1 MDAFNNA
8 NPFPSNVRDS
18 EETVEAQVP
27 WTCLTWILLR
37 QGVSK
42 SQIYEFVKSIDSYW
56 LHEDGHSV
64 KLPTSMS
71 GWTIYGLRVFLNLY
85 ERPGVIVYRDGTTDK
100 INYINMTPSE
110 ALNCYNNGKVYML
123 EDDHWS
129 LKPAK
134 NSRILVMSP
143 MDDVDLLRG
152 GWGKKKEKQ
161 NKKQNNLKQTQI
173 NELPCYGWTGI
184 TEKDNRA
191 QQIFVSDKKEKKKFI
206 NRVLKKVVTSTTTK
220 EKKDH
225 LEKKLC
231 NYYSASDTLIDHLL
245 DTPVLS
251 GIGSIMIMIRSYVK
265 NKDKAILAAL
275 MLQMISVATMTDD
288 VRKFISQ
295 YTPSKEDIVAYLK
308 KFISDSVTPQLSE
321 QDTFVASSGFL
332 DDFKAFS
339 ASTIG
344 KVMNKIMSS
353 ALLSTMASSLKA
365 SLDFSVASSLLSS
378 LVRDFDVF
386 DMLITLGQKSLE
398 YFSRLFPNRFVN
410 TVRKLDDALTFSRL
424 HPLIEASYSTTPMAV
439 SIGNYLPYAEGK
451 LPALLADYAEYE
463 RIAVAYGYKVS
474 PKFQSKYSDMKVC
487 SEAGK
492 PRDLP
497 FGIALIGPPATGKTT
512 FVEEIW
518 TISRQEWGL
527 DETARCTTIP
537 AETKFDDPYA
547 GEELVLL
554 DDIGA
559 AKVAQTAHNP
569 FERLIPMCQSVVT
582 FSNQAEAQNKGVV
595 PWRIKTFCVTS
606 NVKNLGVE
614 HYMNDTRA
622 VLRRFPI
629 ILEIRPKAEDVYTYA
644 AEDMTPDHFE
654 NDFVYSF
661 QKVAARFDEHQ
672 PFVPIVSVIE
682 DVRYEKRSEA
692 LRHIRDR
699 MRAHIVEIRRIQ
711 AGMRDPFCTECFL
724 RPCECAR
731 DEGVQEQKDNEDE
744 QKDNEGEQR
753 VNDVE
758 EDFNADE
765 FNFASMRAPFYCASR
780 YTDMRDKCSVVL
792 QAKQAMPWNDC
803 MLWTN
808 EMWFYVAVL
817 CSFLWTC
824 RNVFVKCLNAFLVF
838 VGLYGFVCNFIMC
851 CMCIY
856 VFRKILQKKEKFVT
870 YFEWIRFVL
879 FNYLYWLYVIDY
891 CVYYVK
897 KIKIYI
903 VTFRERDDYEQQ
915 LKKLRLVLIGAVAVI
930 SVYKAYQY
938 YNKNDKTRKTNKNKN
953 NSLEKYLKGE
963 YQPAQGTSTHG
974 ITRTRKRTVRITVGL
989 NVNYGYHYDNNHIL
1003 TVAHMFPDE
1012 IPDVQVEYDGD
1023 GTKFSLPGEG
1033 NVFFDRGL
1041 DIALIRVKD
1050 GQHRFGSLFN
1060 DPTTISN
1067 IPLDKNPKC
1076 YVYDPQ
1082 NGAFFD
1088 VLYKSTGSFA
1098 YGDNEIRPPVVY
1110 MFDSPRRK
1118 VGRGDCGLIVTDIQG
1133 NSVGMVVASTDTNTT
1148 FLCVPF
1154 PVCELSPRCNEKEL
1168 MKPSRPGTQTDHVV
1182 FEATSSV
1189 HTCCTK
1195 IGYVEKMN
1203 SKTKPTSAKKSLLA
1217 PMRLK
1222 ICGSV
1227 LDSDLFS
1234 GPKALQAVNG
1244 ESIRNK
1250 VWDQYVRVSENMKT
1264 RPCLLDQTLLDKCV
1278 DDYFNRIMMC
1288 LREEDK
1294 VKIKPV
1300 TFSEGLL
1307 GYVDGED
1314 LPSVRKFRGDTS
1326 IGYPFSGQKSDF
1338 MEVKDLRQFDDGG
1351 YYVEMD
1357 PNFESY
1363 LLEFEELLLSGQTPF
1378 TYVKA
1383 HPKDEVVK
1391 VSKDKT
1397 RIFYIGDSATY
1408 CVTRKYLWWI
1418 NYLVYNHPIAF
1429 EQAYGIN
1436 PYSQEWKEM
1445 KEHTNKHRYHMAADF
1460 SDWDTRLPQQL
1471 MRAAFQILR
1480 RLMRINSGL
1489 FPDEKFWDALE
1500 ELYVTPVVLFGNKLY
1515 VTQQGTASGHPLTYI
1530 MNSMAN
1536 SLRERYC
1543 FYSLFPNLK
1552 FDEHVSCMFG
1562 GDDADVTT
1570 SLREYNQ
1577 LSTLPIML
1585 SMGLKPT
1592 DSSKQQITEEFMEKS
1607 EVTFL
1612 KRNQDGQIDP
1622 ISIHKMLSWTMSSDQ
1637 LEHARG
1643 AIVSALYE
1651 LHMYGRKVFD
1661 DFVRSL
1667 KEELPKAGLYNAAN
1681 GVDMSSYIMSHL
1693 KTDERDFTE
1702 YDDPCYD
1709 FESSLYA
1716 RKVEMRYV
1724 QKMLV
1729 LEG

>member
-8 NPFPSNVRDS
+8 TPFPNDVCER
-18 EETVEAQVP
+18 ETVEAQVP

-42 SQIYEFVKSIDSYW
+42 SQIYEFAKMVDSYW
-56 LHEDGHSV
+56 LHEDGHCS

-71 GWTIYGLRVFLNLY
+71 GWTIYGLRIFLNLY
-85 ERPGVIVYRDGTTDK
+85 DRPGVIVYRDGNVDK
-100 INYINMTPSE
+100 INTMNMTPSE
-110 ALNCYNNGKVYML
+110 ALDCYNNGKVYML

-129 LKPAK
+129 LKSAK
-134 NSRILVMSP
+134 NSRIMFRTI

-161 NKKQNNLKQTQI
+161 NKNQNNLKQTQI
-173 NELPCYGWTGI
+173 NELPCYGWTG
-184 TEKDNRA
+184 TTDKDNRA
-191 QQIFVSDKKEKKKFI
+191 RQIFVSDKKEKKKFI

-220 EKKDH
+220 EKRDH

-245 DTPVLS
+245 DAPVLS
-251 GIGSIMIMIRSYVK
+251 GLGSIMIMVRSYVK

-295 YTPSKEDIVAYLK
+295 YTPSKEDIVAYLR

-321 QDTFVASSGFL
+321 HDTFFASSGFL

-410 TVRKLDDALTFSRL
+410 TVRRLDDALTFSRL

-451 LPALLADYAEYE
+451 LPALLDDYAEYE

-487 SEAGK
+487 AEAGK

-527 DETARCTTIP
+527 DETARSTTIP

-559 AKVAQTAHNP
+559 AKVAQTSHNP

-629 ILEIRPKAEDVYTYA
+629 ILEIKPKREDVYTYA
-644 AEDMTPDHFE
+644 AEDMTPNHFE

-661 QKVAARFDEHQ
+661 QKVAARYDENQ
-672 PFVPIVSVIE
+672 PLVPIVSVVE
-682 DVRYEKRSEA
+682 DVQFGKRSEA
-692 LRHIRDR
+692 LKHIRDK
-699 MRAHIVEIRRIQ
+699 MRAHIAEIRRIQ
-711 AGMRDPFCTECFL
+711 EGMRNPLCMECFT

-731 DEGVQEQKDNEDE
+731 DEGVEEQKDNNED
-744 QKDNEGEQR
+744 EQR
-753 VNDVE
+753 VNDAE
-758 EDFNADE
+758 RMRLEDFDVRG
-765 FNFASMRAPFYCASR
+765 FHFASFYCASR
-780 YTDMRDKCSVVL
+780 YTDMRDKCSAVL
-792 QAKQAMPWNDC
+792 QTKRAMPWNDC

-808 EMWFYVAVL
+808 EMWFYIAML

-824 RNVFVKCLNAFLVF
+824 RNVFAKCVNAFLMF
-838 VGLYGFVCNFIMC
+838 MGLYGFVYNLIIC
-851 CMCIY
+851 CVCIY
-856 VFRKILQKKEKFVT
+856 VFKKVLQKKEKFVT
-870 YFEWIRFVL
+870 YFEWFRFVL

-897 KIKIYI
+897 KVKIYI

-915 LKKLRLVLIGAVAVI
+915 LKKLRFVLIGTVAVI
-930 SVYKAYQY
+930 SAYKAYQY

-953 NSLEKYLKGE
+953 NSLQKYLKGE
-963 YQPAQGTSTHG
+963 YLPAQGTSTHG

-989 NVNYGYHYDNNHIL
+989 HVNYGYHYDNNHIL
-1003 TVAHMFPDE
+1003 TVAHMFPEDE
-1012 IPDVQVEYDGD
+1012 DIPDVQFEYEDD
-1023 GTKFSLPGEG
+1023 ETKFSLPGEG
-1033 NVFFDRGL
+1033 NVFLDRSA

-1060 DPTTISN
+1060 DKSTISKIQLSEN
-1067 IPLDKNPKC
+1067 DKC
-1076 YVYDPQ
+1076 YVYDPT
-1082 NGAFFD
+1082 NKSFFD
-1088 VLYKSTGSFA
+1088 VLYKATGSFS
-1098 YGDNEIRPPVVY
+1098 YGDNAICPPVVY

-1118 VGRGDCGLIVTDIQG
+1118 VGRGDCGLILTDVQG
-1133 NSVGMVVASTDTNTT
+1133 NSVGMVVAATDTNTT

-1154 PVCELSPRCNEKEL
+1154 PVCELSPSFDEKN
-1168 MKPSRPGTQTDHVV
+1168 MKRPARSGTQTDHVM

-1189 HTCCTK
+1189 HTSCTK
-1195 IGYVEKMN
+1195 IGQVMEIN

-1217 PMRLK
+1217 PMQLK
-1222 ICGSV
+1222 ICGEM
-1227 LDSDLFS
+1227 LNSDLFS
-1234 GPKALQAVNG
+1234 GPKALQAVSG

-1250 VWDQYVRVSENMKT
+1250 VWDEYRRVLKNMKT
-1264 RPCLLDQTLLDKCV
+1264 RPCLLDQTLLDRCV
-1278 DDYFNRIMMC
+1278 DDYFDRIMMC
-1288 LREEDK
+1288 LSEEDK
-1294 VKIKPV
+1294 SKIKPV
-1300 TFSEGLL
+1300 SFSEGLL
-1307 GYVDGED
+1307 GYIDGED

-1326 IGYPFSGQKSDF
+1326 IGYPFSGHKSDF
-1338 MEVKDLRQFDDGG
+1338 MEVKDLRQFDGG
-1351 YYVEMD
+1351 EYYVEMK
-1357 PNFESY
+1357 PEFKSY
-1363 LLEFEELLLSGQTPF
+1363 LEEFENLLLSGQTPF

-1391 VSKDKT
+1391 ASKEKT

-1418 NYLVYNHPIAF
+1418 NYLVYKHPIAF
-1429 EQAYGIN
+1429 EQAYGVN
-1436 PYSQEWKEM
+1436 PYSREWKEM
-1445 KEHTNKHRYHMAADF
+1445 KKHTNKHPYHMAADF

-1471 MRAAFQILR
+1471 MRSAFQILR
-1480 RLMRINSGL
+1480 RLMRINSSR
-1489 FPDEKFWDALE
+1489 FPDERFWDALE
-1500 ELYVTPVVLFGNKLY
+1500 ELYVTPVVLFGKELY

-1530 MNSMAN
+1530 MNSLAN

-1543 FYSLFPNLK
+1543 FYSLFPDLK
-1552 FDEHVSCMFG
+1552 FNEHVSCMFG

-1570 SLREYNQ
+1570 SLPEYNQ
-1577 LSTLPIML
+1577 LTTLPIML
-1585 SMGLKPT
+1585 SMGLRPT
-1592 DSSKQQITEEFMEKS
+1592 DSSKQQITEAFMPKS

-1612 KRNQDGQIDP
+1612 KRNQEGQIDP
-1622 ISIHKMLSWTMSSDQ
+1622 TSIHKMLSWTMSSDQ

-1643 AIVSALYE
+1643 SLVSALYE
-1651 LHMYGRKVFD
+1651 LHMYGRDVFN
-1661 DFVRSL
+1661 DFVKSL
-1667 KEELPKAGLYNAAN
+1667 KEELPRAGSYNPAN
-1681 GVDMSSYIMSHL
+1681 GVDMLSYITSHL
-1693 KTDERDFTE
+1693 KTEERDFMN

-1709 FESSLYA
+1709 FESSLYD